1 MPTFNFKIKKDVAN
15 VIDKKPDKNIGTI
28 DTNNIRLYF
37 DVINSKKVDR
47 EKTYY
52 SVFFKSLFLFTDF
65 KAKSYNILQR
75 YNQEEKRYNY
85 YICLY
90 EEEVDDAIK
99 LKKDYTGAYRIY
111 IGYIIPNCN
120 KDFNVDAH
128 LINDVNVEKA
138 VIYRIY

>member
-1 MPTFNFKIKKDVAN
+1 MPTFNFKIKKDVVN

-28 DTNNIRLYF
+28 DTNNVRLYF
-37 DVINSKKVDR
+37 EVINSKKVDR

-52 SVFFKSLFLFTDF
+52 SAFFKSLFLFTDF

-99 LKKDYTGAYRIY
+99 LKRDYTGAYRIY
-111 IGYIIPNCN
+111 IEYIISNCN
-120 KDFNVDAH
+120 KDFNVDVH